1 MLPISKKNQV
11 SEKDANFDV
20 QICCLIECLRCK
32 VLLIYF
38 EMCPF
43 IQLIQRLPK
52 DIVSLSAD
60 SPGIFY
66 VLVLLTHHSS
76 LSSSPVS
83 EPVSSSSLTSRD
95 LTSATRLF
103 RRDSTGDIAATIGSA
118 SSDAK
123 RSSSSLKLLITF
135 ASVGGWLVLFFGDHS
150 SLSVSVSLSSSSSSS
165 SFAAS
170 SSAPSSSSSPARE
183 PVVQWERGRTE
194 SEKAQLAVAK
204 AEKRKFNR
212 RAALTHRA
220 FLVCGCAALRLH
232 HAVARD
238 RTLQARLLSCLP
250 RPLLA
255 QYGTDPT
262 DPSTF
267 RLRAEC
273 TVGWVR
279 TATSWLHGFF
289 KEVPLGMDGQPPL
302 DAARVDEILRRRC
315 ASAIEKSVLLVAL
328 CTALEYPSRLVLAMR
343 PPHHRHRADG
353 RRATPQPTQRSG
365 KAKGNPKR
373 RNELRAK
380 IDRMLIV
387 WVEVL
392 CRAPGAAQSRWIPAD
407 PTTNTISTSSDGPHF
422 AKIVLD
428 NALTTRRH
436 ARTAPSAS
444 PIKKKVGRSNTTVSI
459 SRPAANT
466 RKSKSRVGGSKEHP
480 LLAYVVAAESNT
492 CYHCLLTDVTRRY
505 SSSFSTLKKRRLPV
519 KAGLSDFPASSSS
532 ESRTHVGVSC
542 DQCGMNPIIGKRFKR
557 QGENFDLCERDFA
570 KLASKSDEACHF
582 VEVSPQRVGTGGN
595 RAPSWWSAVLDNL
608 SQPRSANSYS
618 ARDRERFDAEQATEW
633 AALQERVENE
643 AAPTSLD
650 GFRRHANFVLK
661 RFVRHDEV
669 LRHVLAVAPPTK
681 LGENSGDATQTSVEA
696 SPVEPVGFHRG
707 EPYFLRKH
715 LHKVFSERAWFRK
728 FARVVRKSDVGNPVK
743 FVDRTVRKRAAPDN
757 IHDSGL
763 DSTRKSFGGP
773 SPLPRRNMRGIS
785 RDEMQGLKA
794 DGSILPAHDKE
805 ISSSK
810 DEADG
815 NVEISEVPDG
825 KRRVPLFGRWQT
837 EPWDPGSVDSISG
850 DVPTNGYGNVEL
862 WTPAH
867 LPRGC
872 IHIPYHGLHKI
883 AEKLGVPCAQAVVDF
898 EFNKGNMT
906 PRYAGIVVG
915 AQYRQLLEDA
925 AREDQLIR
933 AEVSYPLCAPRS
945 SDCLFFGL
953 CTTVNSCAD
962 VNSV

>member
-1 MLPISKKNQV
+1 MAELPQSK
-11 SEKDANFDV
+11 AGGA
-20 QICCLIECLRCK
+20 
-32 VLLIYF
+32 VLHF
-38 EMCPF
+38 
-43 IQLIQRLPK
+43 
-52 DIVSLSAD
+52 
-60 SPGIFY
+60 
-66 VLVLLTHHSS
+66 
-76 LSSSPVS
+76 
-83 EPVSSSSLTSRD
+83 SSSSD
-95 LTSATRLF
+95 
-103 RRDSTGDIAATIGSA
+103 DSSESDSEGEVGNDPRTG
-118 SSDAK
+118 K
-123 RSSSSLKLLITF
+123 PSSSRSIPD
-135 ASVGGWLVLFFGDHS
+135 SPS
-150 SLSVSVSLSSSSSSS
+150 SSASSSSSSS

-422 AKIVLD
+422 AKSKFPLPLRDCGGELSAKCECIQFPRFASLPAFATVVLD

-480 LLAYVVAAESNT
+480 CV
-492 CYHCLLTDVTRRY
+492 H
-505 SSSFSTLKKRRLPV
+505 RL
-519 KAGLSDFPASSSS
+519 
-532 ESRTHVGVSC
+532 
-542 DQCGMNPIIGKRFKR
+542 
-557 QGENFDLCERDFA
+557 
-570 KLASKSDEACHF
+570 
-582 VEVSPQRVGTGGN
+582 
-595 RAPSWWSAVLDNL
+595 
-608 SQPRSANSYS
+608 
-618 ARDRERFDAEQATEW
+618 
-633 AALQERVENE
+633 
-643 AAPTSLD
+643 
-650 GFRRHANFVLK
+650 
-661 RFVRHDEV
+661 
-669 LRHVLAVAPPTK
+669 
-681 LGENSGDATQTSVEA
+681 
-696 SPVEPVGFHRG
+696 
-707 EPYFLRKH
+707 
-715 LHKVFSERAWFRK
+715 
-728 FARVVRKSDVGNPVK
+728 
-743 FVDRTVRKRAAPDN
+743 
-757 IHDSGL
+757 
-763 DSTRKSFGGP
+763 
-773 SPLPRRNMRGIS
+773 
-785 RDEMQGLKA
+785 
-794 DGSILPAHDKE
+794 
-805 ISSSK
+805 
-810 DEADG
+810 
-815 NVEISEVPDG
+815 
-825 KRRVPLFGRWQT
+825 
-837 EPWDPGSVDSISG
+837 
-850 DVPTNGYGNVEL
+850 
-862 WTPAH
+862 
-867 LPRGC
+867 
-872 IHIPYHGLHKI
+872 
-883 AEKLGVPCAQAVVDF
+883 
-898 EFNKGNMT
+898 
-906 PRYAGIVVG
+906 
-915 AQYRQLLEDA
+915 
-925 AREDQLIR
+925 
-933 AEVSYPLCAPRS
+933 
-945 SDCLFFGL
+945 
-953 CTTVNSCAD
+953 
-962 VNSV
+962 